1 MDIGHIQLQY
11 SRLERHYNGAFEN
24 KDPISFLD
32 LSHVLR
38 VWVEMKSAVDN
49 LMQSKNLS
57 FQQKSRN
64 LSKEVKQILRGTK
77 YKYLTI
83 GDGLMTPG
91 GETHSTME
99 ISRAL
104 NADEVKKLYESSS
117 REQKTTFLT
126 FSQWLGSGIY
136 DVPSGNENHP
146 EITISREILIK
157 RVANILGASHPK
169 GTDNSNINEN
179 RFDPYIQ
186 DLHTLHVSS
195 GYPATYYHLLKNAK
209 DILVNIKI

>member
-1 MDIGHIQLQY
+1 MDIDHIKLQY
-11 SRLERHYNGAFEN
+11 SRLERHYNGALEN
-24 KDPISFLD
+24 RDPISFLD

-38 VWVEMKSAVDN
+38 VWVEMKSAIDD
-49 LMQSKNLS
+49 LLRRKNLS
-57 FQQKSRN
+57 FQLKSRN
-64 LSKEVKQILRGTK
+64 LSKEAKKILRGTK
-77 YKYLTI
+77 YKYLSI
-83 GDGLMTPG
+83 GEGVMTPG
-91 GETHSTME
+91 GETHYTME

-117 REQKTTFLT
+117 REQKTTFLS

-136 DVPSGNENHP
+136 DVPSGDENHP

-169 GTDNSNINEN
+169 GADNSNINEN
-179 RFDPYIQ
+179 RFDPYIN
-186 DLHTLHVSS
+186 DLHTLHVSD
-195 GYPATYYHLLKNAK
+195 GYPATYYQLLKNAK